1 MNKQNENSDAVF
13 ELTAF
18 LVAAAPGSLEEG
30 VFTASY
36 RLLDTIRRLTIAFP
50 ELLKDT
56 FHNSLETTLSNGLS
70 KVYLQSE
77 EDYRRFLD
85 ELLSTVGDEARR
97 RAIGPSDPARSP

>member
-18 LVAAAPGSLEEG
+18 LVAAARGSLEEG

-36 RLLDTIRRLTIAFP
+36 RLLDTVRRLTIAFP
-50 ELLKDT
+50 ELLQDT
-56 FHNSLETTLSNGLS
+56 FHHSLETALADGLS
-70 KVYLQSE
+70 KAYLQSE

-85 ELLSTVGDEARR
+85 ELLGTVGEEARR
-97 RAIGPSDPARSP
+97 RAIGPSDAARAP

>member
-1 MNKQNENSDAVF
+1 VNKQNENSDAVF

-18 LVAAAPGSLEEG
+18 LVAAARGSLEEG

-56 FHNSLETTLSNGLS
+56 FHHSLETTLSNGLS

-85 ELLSTVGDEARR
+85 ELLSTVGEEARR
-97 RAIGPSDPARSP
+97 RAIGPSDPARAP